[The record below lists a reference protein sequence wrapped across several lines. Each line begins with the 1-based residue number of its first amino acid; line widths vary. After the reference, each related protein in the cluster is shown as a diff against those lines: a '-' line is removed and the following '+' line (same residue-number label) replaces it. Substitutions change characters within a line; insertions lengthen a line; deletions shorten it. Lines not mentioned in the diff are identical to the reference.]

1 MSAKSRELRFLDVN
15 AYLRKTLK
23 LKEDPVK
30 SKSDVVE
37 TWERLFPKIMQ
48 LQFDFQT
55 AHIFKFLKKKN
66 LISQRRSKL
75 RLKDVNDF
83 LKKTLRLQSD
93 LATITS
99 ITQVWEKLLPKVM
112 DTLRQSDE

>member
-1 MSAKSRELRFLDVN
+1 MSAKSRKLRLLDVN

-66 LISQRRSKL
+66 LISKRRSKL

-83 LKKTLRLQSD
+83 LKKTLNLESD
-93 LATITS
+93 PATTTNV
-99 ITQVWEKLLPKVM
+99 TQVWGTLLPKVM
-112 DTLRQSDE
+112 ETLSQSDE